1 MPPNTSRPMRAM
13 AALIKKRLPALV
25 ADREKQEAIVAASG
39 LDWTLVKPPR
49 LTNGARA
56 DTVHADPALPVGLRS
71 SLSRQDL
78 AGFVF
83 RAAAHGRFVGQ
94 RVYVRG

>member
-1 MPPNTSRPMRAM
+1 M
-13 AALIKKRLPALV
+13 
-25 ADREKQEAIVAASG
+25 ADRAEQEQIVAASE

-49 LTNGARA
+49 LTGGTRTE
-56 DTVHADPALPVGLRS
+56 TVHADPALRVGLFAS
-71 SLSRQDL
+71 ICRQDL
-78 AGFVF
+78 AEFIF